1 MVDIEIPYENERR
14 GHYRFFEI
22 LPGAVSWFCLVLPLI
37 LSFINVSVAVFF
49 IVGYLLIYVARSA
62 GVDIRA
68 LQGYRVMKIHQQL
81 NWNQLLKELESG
93 EINESVNIDRPEWHF
108 ENISEHRKGTI
119 LYRKPSEIIHLAMI
133 ATYNES
139 AAVLEPTVLSVL
151 HSEYDPKKIILVI
164 AYEER
169 GGPQTEE
176 LVKELIRKYGP
187 KFKYA
192 QAIKHPADIPKEMI
206 GKGANITF
214 AGKEIEKYIQ
224 SQNINPLDVIVTTLD
239 ADNKP
244 HKKYFDALTYVY
256 CICPDP
262 VHVSFQPVPV
272 YTNNIW
278 DAPAPMRVVAT
289 GNTVWNI
296 VLTLRPHMLR
306 NFSSHAQSMQ
316 TLLDTNFWSVRTIVE
331 DGHQFWRT
339 YFRYD
344 GNHEVYPIYIPI
356 YQDAVLASTYW
367 KTLKAQFI
375 QLRRW
380 TWGVSDIAYVIDK
393 GFYHKNNIPKK
404 NLWVKLLRL
413 FESHITWAVAPPLLL
428 FSGFVPILFNSES
441 YAANVLPHIIS
452 RVQEIALVGALATL
466 FICFKTLPPKPKRY
480 KAHRSI
486 FMVLQWVLMPV
497 TTLAYSSSAALY
509 SQTRLMFGRYLGKFD
524 VTEKAVVQDP
534 KNST

>member
-1 MVDIEIPYENERR
+1 MVDIEIPYENQRSK
-14 GHYRFFEI
+14 HYRFFEI
-22 LPGAVSWFCLVLPLI
+22 LPGAISWFFLFIPLI
-37 LSFINVSVAVFF
+37 LSFINVSVAVYF

-68 LQGYRVMKIHQQL
+68 LQGYGIMKLHQRL
-81 NWNQLLKELESG
+81 NWNQLLIELESG
-93 EINESVNIDRPEWHF
+93 QIDNLVDIERPDWHK
-108 ENISEHRKGTI
+108 ENIKERLS
-119 LYRKPSEIIHLAMI
+119 KPTQFQTPSDIIHLAMI

-151 HSEYDPKKIILVI
+151 ESEYDPKKIILVI

-169 GGPQTEE
+169 GGPNT
-176 LVKELIRKYGP
+176 KELAHELINKYGHN
-187 KFKYA
+187 FKYA
-192 QAIKHPADIPKEMI
+192 AAIEHPADMPGEMI
-206 GKGANITF
+206 GKGGNITF
-214 AGKEIEKYIQ
+214 AGRVIEKYLAEQHID
-224 SQNINPLDVIVTTLD
+224 PLNVIVTTLD

-244 HKKYFDALTYVY
+244 HKKYFSALTYVY

-316 TLLDTNFWSVRTIVE
+316 TLIDTDFWSVRTIVE

-344 GNHEVYPIYIPI
+344 GKHEVYPIYIPV
-356 YQDAVLASTYW
+356 YQDAVLASSYW

-380 TWGVSDIAYVIDK
+380 TWGASDIAYVVDK
-393 GFYHKNNIPKK
+393 GFYHKNKVPKK
-404 NLWVKLLRL
+404 NLCMKLLRL
-413 FESHITWAVAPPLLL
+413 CESHITWAVAPPLLL
-428 FSGFVPILFNSES
+428 FSGFVPVLFHPES
-441 YAANVLPHIIS
+441 YAAIVLPHIIS

-480 KAHRSI
+480 KANRSV

-497 TTLAYSSSAALY
+497 TSLAYSSSAALY
-509 SQTRLMFGRYLGKFD
+509 SQTRLMLGRYIGKFD
-524 VTEKAVVQDP
+524 VTEKTVIPDT
-534 KNST
+534 KE

>member
-1 MVDIEIPYENERR
+1 LVDIEIPYENERSK
-14 GHYRFFEI
+14 HYRFFEI
-22 LPGAVSWFCLVLPLI
+22 LPGAISWFLLALPLI

-68 LQGYRVMKIHQQL
+68 LQGYRRMQDYQRL
-81 NWNQLLKELESG
+81 DWNRLLTELEEG
-93 EINESVNIDRPEWHF
+93 TVDKDITIERPKWHIENTEQHQNNANIF
-108 ENISEHRKGTI
+108 
-119 LYRKPSEIIHLAMI
+119 RKPSEIIHIAMI

-139 AAVLEPTVLSVL
+139 VEVLEPTVLSVL
-151 HSEYDPKKIILVI
+151 ESDYDIKKIILVI

-169 GGPQTEE
+169 GGSNTEE
-176 LVKELIRKYGP
+176 LAQKLVKKYGD
-187 KFKYA
+187 KFMYA
-192 QAIKHPADIPKEMI
+192 VAIKHPVDMPGEMI

-214 AGKEIEKYIQ
+214 AGREIEKYLVR
-224 SQNINPLDVIVTTLD
+224 QNINPLDVIVTTLD

-244 HKKYFDALTYVY
+244 HKKYFSALTYVY

-316 TLLDTNFWSVRTIVE
+316 TLIDTNFWSVRTIVE

-344 GNHEVYPIYIPI
+344 GKHVVYPIYIPV

-380 TWGVSDIAYVIDK
+380 TWGASDIAYVVDK
-393 GFYHKNNIPKK
+393 GFYHKNTVPKK
-404 NLWVKLLRL
+404 DLCIKLLRL

-428 FSGFVPILFNSES
+428 FSGFVPALFHPES

-452 RVQEIALVGALATL
+452 HIQEIALIGALATL

-480 KAHRSI
+480 KANRSV

-497 TTLAYSSSAALY
+497 TALAYSSTAALY
-509 SQTRLMFGRYLGKFD
+509 SQTRLMFGKYIGKFD
-524 VTEKAVVQDP
+524 VTEKKVITDTKKA
-534 KNST
+534 T

>member
-1 MVDIEIPYENERR
+1 MVDIEIPYENKRR

-22 LPGAVSWFCLVLPLI
+22 LPGAISWFLLALPLI
-37 LSFINVSVAVFF
+37 LSFINVDIAVIF
-49 IVGYLLIYVARSA
+49 IVSYLLIYVARSA

-68 LQGYRVMKIHQQL
+68 LQGYRTMKTYQRL
-81 NWNQLLKELESG
+81 NWNHLLAELETGVVDEKIVTIERPKWHIENTRGRHNS
-93 EINESVNIDRPEWHF
+93 NNIFH
-108 ENISEHRKGTI
+108 
-119 LYRKPSEIIHLAMI
+119 KPSEIVHIAMI
-133 ATYNES
+133 ATYNEK
-139 AAVLEPTVLSVL
+139 AEVLEPTVISVL
-151 HSEYDPKKIILVI
+151 EAEYDPKKIILII

-169 GGPQTEE
+169 GGPNTEE
-176 LVKELIRKYGP
+176 LAQSLIDKYGQN
-187 KFKYA
+187 FMYA
-192 QAIKHPADIPKEMI
+192 VAIKHPVDIPGEMI
-206 GKGANITF
+206 GKGGNITY
-214 AGKEIEKYIQ
+214 AGREIEKYII
-224 SQNINPLDVIVTTLD
+224 SQKIDPLDVIVTTLD

-244 HKKYFDALTYVY
+244 HKKYFSALTYVY

-262 VHVSFQPVPV
+262 RHVSFQPVPV

-296 VLTLRPHMLR
+296 TLTLRPHMLR
-306 NFSSHAQSMQ
+306 NFSSHAQSLQ
-316 TLLDTNFWSVRTIVE
+316 TLIDTDFWSVRTIVE

-344 GNHEVYPIYIPI
+344 GNHVVYPIYIPV

-380 TWGVSDIAYVIDK
+380 TWGVSDIAFVIDK
-393 GFYHKNNIPKK
+393 GYYHKNKVPKK
-404 NLWVKLLRL
+404 DLFTKLLRL

-428 FSGFVPILFNSES
+428 FSGFVPLVIHPES

-452 RVQEIALVGALATL
+452 HVQEIALVGAMATL

-480 KAHRSI
+480 KANRTV

-497 TTLAYSSSAALY
+497 AALAYSSPAALY
-509 SQTRLMFGRYLGKFD
+509 SQTRLMLGRYIGKFD
-524 VTEKAVVQDP
+524 VTEKAVVSDT
-534 KNST
+534 KK

>member
-1 MVDIEIPYENERR
+1 MVDIEIPYENKRSKR
-14 GHYRFFEI
+14 YRFFEI
-22 LPGAVSWFCLVLPLI
+22 LPGAVSWFFLALPLI

-68 LQGYRVMKIHQQL
+68 LQGYRIMKIHQHL
-81 NWNQLLKELESG
+81 DWNQLLKELESG
-93 EINESVNIDRPEWHF
+93 NINESINIERPKWHP
-108 ENISEHRKGTI
+108 ENINEHQKSTI
-119 LYRKPSEIIHLAMI
+119 VFRKPSEIIHLAII

-151 HSEYDPKKIILVI
+151 NSDYDPKKIILVI

-169 GGPQTEE
+169 GGQQTEE
-176 LVKELIRKYGP
+176 LAIELIKKYGS

-192 QAIKHPADIPKEMI
+192 QTIKHPANIPGEMI

-214 AGKEIEKYIQ
+214 AGREIEKYIK
-224 SQNINPLDVIVTTLD
+224 SQNIDPLDVIVTTLD

-244 HKKYFDALTYVY
+244 HKKYFSALTYVY

-339 YFRYD
+339 YFRYN
-344 GNHEVYPIYIPI
+344 GKHEVYPIYIPV

-380 TWGVSDIAYVIDK
+380 TWGASDIAYVIDK
-393 GFYHKNNIPKK
+393 GFYHKNTIPKK
-404 NLWVKLLRL
+404 NLWIKLLRL
-413 FESHITWAVAPPLLL
+413 FESHVTWAVAPPLLL
-428 FSGFVPILFNSES
+428 FSGFVPVLFNPES

-452 RVQEIALVGALATL
+452 RVQEITLVGALATL

-480 KAHRSI
+480 KANRSV
-486 FMVLQWVLMPV
+486 FMVLQWILMPV

-509 SQTRLMFGRYLGKFD
+509 SQTRLMFGHYIGKFD
-524 VTEKAVVQDP
+524 VTEKAVIQDT
-534 KNST
+534 KKSV